1 MGSKENKPKI
11 EIKNIEKE
19 ENDDINEI
27 DDEDEIKE
35 DDINESFIDIDSI
48 KHTDESKFCLDIIW
62 IDEKVFNSENQ
73 NYFEDMK
80 NNYPNININ
89 LFNNLED
96 GFNKILSLEFV
107 SIFVIVSG
115 RLYCQYYNILKNN
128 LNKIKCIPINLI
140 FTSFFFQK
148 NFRK

>member
-19 ENDDINEI
+19 KNDDINEI
-27 DDEDEIKE
+27 DDEYEIKE
-35 DDINESFIDIDSI
+35 NDIHKSFIDIDLI

-73 NYFEDMK
+73 DYFKDMN

-89 LFNNLED
+89 LFNNLEE
-96 GFNKILSLEFV
+96 GFNKLLSLEFV

-115 RLYCQYYNILKNN
+115 RLYSQYYHKLKNN
-128 LNKIKCIPINLI
+128 LDKIKCLPINII
-140 FTSFFFQK
+140 FTSVEIK
-148 NFRK
+148 NKY